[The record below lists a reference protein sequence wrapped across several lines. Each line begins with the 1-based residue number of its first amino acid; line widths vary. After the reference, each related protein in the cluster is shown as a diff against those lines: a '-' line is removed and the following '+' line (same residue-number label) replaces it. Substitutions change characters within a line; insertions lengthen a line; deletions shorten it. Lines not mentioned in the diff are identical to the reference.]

1 MTPTPYDPRSAKK
14 PLPPVPPDPKPA
26 EPPLPQAPPDPIS
39 TETTFQQIDIARRYD
54 VYCAET
60 GQRIVIYRKVQ
71 FKSVQRLLTTQKLGV
86 MSDFYE
92 LVMASG
98 KSVFVTAHSIIKFHE
113 HGVEPVAEVD
123 TSM

>member
-1 MTPTPYDPRSAKK
+1 MPQT
-14 PLPPVPPDPKPA
+14 PPDAKSA
-26 EPPLPQAPPDPIS
+26 
-39 TETTFQQIDIARRYD
+39 ETTFQQIDLARRYD

-71 FKSVQRLLTTQKLGV
+71 FRSIQRLSTTQKSGV

-92 LVMASG
+92 LVMAGG
-98 KSVFVTAHSIIKFHE
+98 KSVFVTAHSIVKFHE